1 MPLEVAVMTALDDGD
16 MDDPRH
22 RFRIGRQRVTKKS
35 HRSSLHRELAELAA
49 VFLAAAGAHVV
60 VTALGGQGFG
70 PAVLV
75 ALGFV
80 IIVAV
85 AAYRRWTSRPKRTP
99 VPVRDNSRAPALW
112 LVRAGVDDRPGRLA
126 VLAGAMAALNCD
138 IRALQ
143 VHIGPEG
150 PVDELLVHV
159 PPNVTMDQLTQA
171 VRNAG
176 CDVLHLMPAEIH
188 DLADPVSRALTH
200 AARLTTH
207 PGDLSTALA
216 SMLSASV
223 HRLDRTRTGE
233 RPDTLAET
241 SMFLTDPAGGV
252 LAVRRQAMPFTPT
265 EYARA
270 QALAGVARSTQP
282 DPT

>member
-1 MPLEVAVMTALDDGD
+1 V
-16 MDDPRH
+16 
-22 RFRIGRQRVTKKS
+22 
-35 HRSSLHRELAELAA
+35 

-60 VTALGGQGFG
+60 VTAIGGHGFG
-70 PAVLV
+70 TAILV

-80 IIVAV
+80 IIIAV
-85 AAYRRWTSRPKRTP
+85 AAHRRWTSRPRTP
-99 VPVRDNSRAPALW
+99 LIPPEPPNRQGSALW

-143 VHIGPEG
+143 VHSGPAG

-159 PPNVTMDQLTQA
+159 PSNITVDQLTQA
-171 VRNAG
+171 VSNAG
-176 CDVLHLMPAEIH
+176 CDAVHLMAAEIH

-200 AARLTTH
+200 AAWLAHH
-207 PGDLSTALA
+207 PGDLPAALA

-223 HRLDRTRTGE
+223 DRARPGIQ
-233 RPDTLAET
+233 PDTLAET
-241 SMFLTDPAGGV
+241 SMYLADPAGGV
-252 LAVRRQAMPFTPT
+252 LAVHRHTMPFTPT

-270 QALAGVARSTQP
+270 QALTSVARSHQP